1 MKRLIIAILIVMLLG
16 TACQVPVETQQTPK
30 PGISATPQA
39 VEGDSVNA
47 GDPAPQPTSEVLSLL
62 PKKTYGDSGA
72 INPESERYINNHHE
86 ASKSQPLNV
95 PVYKYDDMFLVNANT
110 DDDSLKYGFLKF
122 GFDYTNG
129 VIERGNTT
137 LRLQRLLTRMP
148 YGAIR
153 CMGTTG
159 VGYVMYDTDQDQRI
173 YVYFRTEEGKPA
185 SGSPVIGAIAI
196 MQEQLKYNNF
206 SGVKKG
212 DEIRSLASIDP
223 AMNAYADYFY
233 GPMVEIFNSG
243 SGIESNVI
251 ARRENGYPLQTISV
265 LSDGALKIT
274 YDYVNGKFVVD
285 TIEFSENFTLECYGG
300 EICYRIAPVD
310 YVE

>member
-47 GDPAPQPTSEVLSLL
+47 GNPTPQPTVKVAHLL
-62 PKKTYGDSGA
+62 PEELYGVGF
-72 INPESERYINNHHE
+72 INPEADKYILSHHE
-86 ASKSQPLNV
+86 VNKSQSLDV

-110 DDDSLKYGFLKF
+110 DNDSLKYGFLKF
-122 GFDYTNG
+122 GLDYTNG
-129 VIERGNTT
+129 AIERGNFAT
-137 LRLQRLLTRMP
+137 RLDYLLTRMP
-148 YGAIR
+148 NGAIR
-153 CMGTTG
+153 CMGATG

-274 YDYVNGKFVVD
+274 YDYINGKFVVD

>member
-1 MKRLIIAILIVMLLG
+1 MKRLIIAIIIVMLLG
-16 TACQVPVETQQTPK
+16 TACQVPVETQQTPE
-30 PGISATPQA
+30 PGTSATPQA

-47 GDPAPQPTSEVLSLL
+47 GDPAPQPTVKVASLL
-62 PKKTYGDSGA
+62 PEELYGVGF
-72 INPESERYINNHHE
+72 INPEADKYILNHYE
-86 ASKSQPLNV
+86 VNKSQPLDV
-95 PVYKYDDMFLVNANT
+95 PVYNYNDIFLGNDI
-110 DDDSLKYGFLKF
+110 DDDSLKYGFLIF
-122 GFDYTNG
+122 GLDYTNG
-129 VIERGNTT
+129 VIERGNFAT
-137 LRLQRLLTRMP
+137 RLNYLFTRMP

-173 YVYFRTEEGKPA
+173 YVFFSTDDGKPVG
-185 SGSPVIGAIAI
+185 GSPVIGAIAI
-196 MQEQLKYNNF
+196 MQDKLEYNDF

-233 GPMVEIFNSG
+233 GPMIEIFNRG
-243 SGIESNVI
+243 SGTESNVE
-251 ARRENGYPLQTISV
+251 ARRESGYPLQTISI

-274 YDYVNGKFVVD
+274 YDYVNDKFVVD

-310 YVE
+310 YVK

>member
-1 MKRLIIAILIVMLLG
+1 MKRLIIAIIIVMLLG
-16 TACQVPVETQQTPK
+16 TACQVPVETQQTPE
-30 PGISATPQA
+30 PGASATPQA

-47 GDPAPQPTSEVLSLL
+47 GDPAPQPTVKVASLL
-62 PKKTYGDSGA
+62 PEELYGVGF
-72 INPESERYINNHHE
+72 INPEADKYILNHYE
-86 ASKSQPLNV
+86 VNKSQPLDV
-95 PVYKYDDMFLVNANT
+95 PVYNYNDIFLGNGT
-110 DDDSLKYGFLKF
+110 DDDSLKYGFLIF
-122 GFDYTNG
+122 GLDYTNG
-129 VIERGNTT
+129 AIERRNTT
-137 LRLQRLLTRMP
+137 LKLKRLLTSMP
-148 YGAIR
+148 YGDIS

-173 YVYFRTEEGKPA
+173 YVFFSTDDGKPVG
-185 SGSPVIGAIAI
+185 GSPVIGAIAI
-196 MQEQLKYNNF
+196 MQDKLEYNDF

-233 GPMVEIFNSG
+233 GPMIEIFNRG
-243 SGIESNVI
+243 SGTESNVE
-251 ARRENGYPLQTISV
+251 ARRESGYPLQTISI
-265 LSDGALKIT
+265 LSDGALKLT
-274 YDYVNGKFVVD
+274 YDYVNDKFVVD

>member
-47 GDPAPQPTSEVLSLL
+47 GNPTPQPTVKVAHLL
-62 PKKTYGDSGA
+62 PEELYGVGF
-72 INPESERYINNHHE
+72 INPEADKYILSHHE
-86 ASKSQPLNV
+86 VNKSQSLDV

-110 DDDSLKYGFLKF
+110 DNDSLKYGFLKF
-122 GFDYTNG
+122 GLDYTNG
-129 VIERGNTT
+129 AIERGNFAT
-137 LRLQRLLTRMP
+137 RLDYLLTRMP
-148 YGAIR
+148 NGAIR
-153 CMGTTG
+153 CMGATG

-233 GPMVEIFNSG
+233 GPMIEIFNSG

-274 YDYVNGKFVVD
+274 YDYINGKFVVD

>member
-1 MKRLIIAILIVMLLG
+1 MDGRDIMRM
-16 TACQVPVETQQTPK
+16 VPVETQQTPE
-30 PGISATPQA
+30 PGASAIPQA
-39 VEGDSVNA
+39 VEGASVNA
-47 GDPAPQPTSEVLSLL
+47 GDTTPQPTPEVLSLI
-62 PKKTYGDSGA
+62 PQKSYDDKFGF
-72 INPESERYINNHHE
+72 INPEALLYIKNYYE
-86 ASKSQPLNV
+86 ASKAEALDVPL
-95 PVYKYDDMFLVNANT
+95 YKYEDIILGNAESE
-110 DDDSLKYGFLKF
+110 DESIKYGFLYMGLDNSYGAIKT
-122 GFDYTNG
+122 GNG
-129 VIERGNTT
+129 A

-159 VGYVMYDTDQDQRI
+159 VGYVMYDTDQGQRI
-173 YVYFRTEEGKPA
+173 YVFFSTDDGKPV

-196 MQEQLKYNNF
+196 MQDKLEYNDF

-233 GPMVEIFNSG
+233 GPMIEIFNRG
-243 SGIESNVI
+243 SGTESNVE
-251 ARRENGYPLQTISV
+251 ARRESGYPLQTISI

-274 YDYVNGKFVVD
+274 YDYVNDKFVVD

>member
-47 GDPAPQPTSEVLSLL
+47 GNPTPQPTVKVAHLL
-62 PKKTYGDSGA
+62 PEELYGVGF
-72 INPESERYINNHHE
+72 INPEADKYILSHHE
-86 ASKSQPLNV
+86 VNKSQSLDV

-110 DDDSLKYGFLKF
+110 DNDSLKYGFLKF
-122 GFDYTNG
+122 GLDYTNG
-129 VIERGNTT
+129 AIERGNFAT
-137 LRLQRLLTRMP
+137 RLDYLLTRMP
-148 YGAIR
+148 NGAIR
-153 CMGTTG
+153 CMGATG

-233 GPMVEIFNSG
+233 GPMIEIFNSG

>member
-47 GDPAPQPTSEVLSLL
+47 GNPTPQPTVKVAHLL
-62 PKKTYGDSGA
+62 PEELYGVGF
-72 INPESERYINNHHE
+72 INPEADKYILSHHE
-86 ASKSQPLNV
+86 VNKSQSLDV

-110 DDDSLKYGFLKF
+110 DNDSLKYGFLKF
-122 GFDYTNG
+122 GLDYTNG
-129 VIERGNTT
+129 AIERGNFAT
-137 LRLQRLLTRMP
+137 RLDYLLTRMP

-153 CMGTTG
+153 CMGATG

-274 YDYVNGKFVVD
+274 YDYINGKFVVD

>member
-47 GDPAPQPTSEVLSLL
+47 GNPTPQPTVKVAHLL
-62 PKKTYGDSGA
+62 PEELYGVGF
-72 INPESERYINNHHE
+72 INPEADKYILSHHE
-86 ASKSQPLNV
+86 VNKSQSLDV

-110 DDDSLKYGFLKF
+110 DNDSLKYGFLKF
-122 GFDYTNG
+122 GLDYTNG
-129 VIERGNTT
+129 AIERGNFAT
-137 LRLQRLLTRMP
+137 RLDYLLTRMP
-148 YGAIR
+148 NGAIR

-274 YDYVNGKFVVD
+274 YDYINGKFVVD